1 MSNLVLIFLI
11 AIFKII
17 FLIDLF
23 FFYNFIPQYLI
34 YLIFMSNLILILL
47 IFFALFFLLILF
59 SILSLNICLIMNL
72 AFLFFFCLL
81 LIGSP
86 RSHDLGHRF
95 EKLAQVDFDF
105 FVKNFFSNRF
115 FAGIFFALLFMGS
128 SQFHFLGHVFD
139 LLTRIGCQVH
149 SRLFYV
155 FFHIFPSYQHVSIP
169 YILLM
174 YSALCNI
181 FYGVVYS
188 ISFIYIS
195 RLSHGFFRV
204 DLSFIYLNK

>member
-1 MSNLVLIFLI
+1 
-11 AIFKII
+11 
-17 FLIDLF
+17 
-23 FFYNFIPQYLI
+23 
-34 YLIFMSNLILILL
+34 MSNLILILL

-115 FAGIFFALLFMGS
+115 FGGIFFFALLFMGS

-139 LLTRIGCQVH
+139 LLTRIGYQVH

-155 FFHIFPSYQHVSIP
+155 FFS
-169 YILLM
+169 
-174 YSALCNI
+174 
-181 FYGVVYS
+181 
-188 ISFIYIS
+188 YIS
-195 RLSHGFFRV
+195 IISTCVNSLHFPDVFGLVQYFLWCGLF
-204 DLSFIYLNK
+204 N